1 MDSRPR
7 SVSVTYGFIILNICI
22 WFALGIIIAF
32 NFHPA
37 MPDQPLV
44 KGVMA
49 ILAIAAAGTLLGIFI
64 FLQKHSRLAYY
75 LALAFFC
82 VSSLL
87 TIFDDVGL
95 VDLAALVFSVIPL
108 VLLIKDRGWYLQ
120 PQPHAVHG

>member
-7 SVSVTYGFIILNICI
+7 SVTITYGFIILNILI

-32 NFHPA
+32 NLHPA

-44 KGVMA
+44 KGIMA
-49 ILAIAAAGTLLGIFI
+49 ILSFAAAGTLLGIFI

-75 LALAFFC
+75 LVLAFFC

-87 TIFDDVGL
+87 IIFDDVGL
-95 VDLAALVFSVIPL
+95 VDLAALAFSIIPIILL
-108 VLLIKDRGWYLQ
+108 VKDRGWYMP
-120 PQPHAVHG
+120 PQPHAV

>member
-1 MDSRPR
+1 MDTRPR
-7 SVSVTYGFIILNICI
+7 SVTVTYGFIILNISI
-22 WFALGIIIAF
+22 WFALGIIIAL
-32 NFHPA
+32 NLHPA

-44 KGVMA
+44 KGIMA
-49 ILAIAAAGTLLGIFI
+49 ILSFAAAGTLLGIFI
-64 FLQKHSRLAYY
+64 FLRKHNRPSYY

-95 VDLAALVFSVIPL
+95 VDLVALAFSIIPL
-108 VLLIKDRGWYLQ
+108 ILLIKDRGWYLQ

>member
-1 MDSRPR
+1 MDTRPR

-22 WFALGIIIAF
+22 WFALGIIIVF
-32 NFHPA
+32 NLHPA

-64 FLQKHSRLAYY
+64 FLRKHSRLAYY

-87 TIFDDVGL
+87 IIFDDVGL
-95 VDLAALVFSVIPL
+95 VDLIVLAINVIPL
-108 VLLIKDRGWYLQ
+108 ILLIKDRGWYLQ
-120 PQPHAVHG
+120 PQHHAAHE

>member
-7 SVSVTYGFIILNICI
+7 SVTITHGFIILNISI

-32 NFHPA
+32 NLHPA

-44 KGVMA
+44 KGIMA
-49 ILAIAAAGTLLGIFI
+49 ILSFAAAGTLLGSFI
-64 FLQKHSRLAYY
+64 FLRKHSRLAYY

-82 VSSLL
+82 ISFLL
-87 TIFDDVGL
+87 TLFDDVGL
-95 VDLAALVFSVIPL
+95 VDLVALVFSVIPL

>member
-1 MDSRPR
+1 MDARPR
-7 SVSVTYGFIILNICI
+7 SVTVTYGFIILNISI
-22 WFALGIIIAF
+22 WFVLGMIIAF
-32 NFHPA
+32 NLHPA

-44 KGVMA
+44 KGIMA
-49 ILAIAAAGTLLGIFI
+49 ILSFAAAGTLLGIFI

-95 VDLAALVFSVIPL
+95 VDLAALAFSIIPIILL
-108 VLLIKDRGWYLQ
+108 VKDRTWYLQ
-120 PQPHAVHG
+120 AGPRAV